1 MNVFNSLGSSYDFKF
16 ALKSLFSLNNPANS
30 EKLRKILEEKY
41 SGNATLVYKGR
52 EAIELALKSLDLP
65 QDSEVAL
72 NGFTCFVLYEA
83 VVKAGLKAKFFDID
97 KSLNFSA
104 RTLEQALKKS
114 PQIKAVVIQNTLG
127 YPCEI
132 EEIER
137 VCRENNLVL
146 IEDLAHSV
154 GAKYKGGEEVGTVGK
169 VVILSFSQAKIID
182 GVSGGAIILKKSKKE
197 FELKKVSLRQQLLDR
212 FYPLKT
218 WEIRTTYS
226 LGLGKLIHFVLKKL
240 NLLSRPV
247 EGDYYGGHNL
257 SHWQAKLVEY
267 SLSQLAINLE
277 HRRKIARIYSQKI
290 SKRALSKKIVDL
302 IDLSSNLR
310 FPIFVEKR
318 IKLIEFLER
327 NGIYLSDIWY
337 DAPVAPKRY
346 LRQTAYKGEC
356 PNAEKI
362 SETILNLPTHKNV
375 SEKTALFISSKI
387 NQWLT
392 LQ

>member
-1 MNVFNSLGSSYDFKF
+1 MNVFNSLGSNYDFEF
-16 ALKSLFSLNNPANS
+16 ALKSLFSSNNPANS

-83 VVKAGLKAKFFDID
+83 VVKAGLKTKFLDID

-104 RTLEQALKKS
+104 KTLEQALKKS

-154 GAKYKGGEEVGTVGK
+154 GAKYTNGKEAGDVGK
-169 VVILSFSQAKIID
+169 VVTLSFSRDKIVD
-182 GVSGGAIILKKSKKE
+182 GVSGGAIILKK
-197 FELKKVSLRQQLLDR
+197 LKNKFVLKRVSLKQQMLDR
-212 FYPLKT
+212 LYPLKT
-218 WEIRTTYS
+218 WAIRISYS
-226 LGLGKLIHFVLKKL
+226 LGLGKLIHFALKKL
-240 NLLSRPV
+240 NLLSAPV
-247 EGDYYGGHNL
+247 ESNYYGGHSL
-257 SHWQAKLVEY
+257 PHWQVKLAEY
-267 SLSQLAINLE
+267 GFNQLTIDLE
-277 HRRKIARIYSQKI
+277 HRKKIAKIYSQNI
-290 SKRALSKKIVDL
+290 SKKALSKKIVGL
-302 IDLSSNLR
+302 INLSSNLR
-310 FPIFVEKR
+310 FPIFVENR
-318 IKLIEFLER
+318 VRLIEFLKR

-362 SETILNLPTHKNV
+362 SETILNLPAHKNV